1 MPKLMTLTQFQNA
14 YGVSRSTIYRLAKT
28 GDLPMVK
35 IGRASRIKEDDAQRW
50 LEGLPALKANE
61 NDAQA

>member
-1 MPKLMTLTQFQNA
+1 MPKLMTITQFQNA

-35 IGRASRIKEDDAQRW
+35 IGRASRIKEEDAQRW
-50 LEGLPALKANE
+50 LAGLSALGANE
-61 NDAQA
+61 NTAEG